1 MLTLVLAA
9 VSIGVSPPDPHKAA
23 REAIRKHDYRIAG
36 VTSFWGSARLQR
48 PDWRPYGLK
57 CNPLPDNAYAFGYF
71 VSDAIGKEAFEGYKK
86 QRHFLVTYNAALLA
100 SGKLPADWG
109 CVSDPNPGP
118 L

>member
-9 VSIGVSPPDPHKAA
+9 VSIGVIPPDPQRAA
-23 REAIRKHDYRIAG
+23 QKAIRTHDYRIAG
-36 VTSFWGSARLQR
+36 VTSFWGSARLQK

-57 CNPLPDNAYAFGYF
+57 CNPLPDTAYAYGYF
-71 VSDAIGKEAFEGYKK
+71 VSDAIGREAMEGYRK
-86 QRHFLVTYNAALLA
+86 QRHFLITYNAALLA
-100 SGKLPADWG
+100 SGKLPTSWG